1 MHEEHLAACKM
12 RLETMLPILKM
23 FDRRAFIL
31 SEDAAMKEALTDPN
45 RLLGRGRGMAEQL
58 KKEEKVRNMVN
69 KELPKLR
76 EKLRV
81 AIVEYESSVGLNLKV
96 CCTNTFFEKK
106 SVGLNL
112 KVWSMN
118 AQSA

>member
-1 MHEEHLAACKM
+1 
-12 RLETMLPILKM
+12 
-23 FDRRAFIL
+23 
-31 SEDAAMKEALTDPN
+31 
-45 RLLGRGRGMAEQL
+45 
-58 KKEEKVRNMVN
+58 MVN

-96 CCTNTFFEKK
+96 CCTKTFFKKK

>member
-1 MHEEHLAACKM
+1 
-12 RLETMLPILKM
+12 
-23 FDRRAFIL
+23 
-31 SEDAAMKEALTDPN
+31 
-45 RLLGRGRGMAEQL
+45 
-58 KKEEKVRNMVN
+58 MVN

-96 CCTNTFFEKK
+96 CCTKTFFEKK